1 MSKTPK
7 QIDHVAILP
16 ETVPFVG
23 PEAQER
29 TLGKIFE
36 ARIGA
41 NENVFGPSPKA
52 IEAIKNA
59 ASEVWMYADPEAL
72 ELREALAEHHGVGV
86 ENIVIGGGIDN
97 LLDCA
102 TRLYVE
108 PGVNVV
114 TSAGAYPTFNFH
126 VSATGGNLE
135 LVSFVNDCEDPGSL
149 LERARDTSAKLLY
162 ISNPDNP
169 MGTWWDSEAMERMI
183 SSIPDGC
190 MMLLDEAYIDTA
202 PPGTAPPID
211 ITNDQILRFRTFSKA
226 YGLAGSRVGYCI
238 GEAGIIRGFEKVR
251 NHFGMNRV
259 ALDGALA
266 ALKDQDYLVEVVEKI
281 ANARARIAEIAEKHG
296 FKPIASATNFV
307 AMDCGHDSD
316 YALALMKGLA
326 VRGVF
331 IRMPGAEPLSRCI
344 RISAGTAQ
352 DLQIFDD
359 ALGEIISEI
368 G

>member
-29 TLGKIFE
+29 ALGEVFA

-52 IEAIKNA
+52 IEAIKSA
-59 ASEVWMYADPEAL
+59 AEDVWMYADPEAL
-72 ELREALAEHHGVGV
+72 ELRKTLAEHHGVRP

-97 LLDCA
+97 LLDCV
-102 TRLYVE
+102 TRIYVE

-135 LVSFVNDCEDPGSL
+135 LVPFVNDYEDPSSL
-149 LERARDTSAKLLY
+149 LARAGEISAKLLY

-169 MGTWWDSEAMERMI
+169 MGTFWNSEDMEKMI
-183 SSIPDGC
+183 SAIPDGC

-202 PPGTAPPID
+202 PSGTAPPID
-211 ITNDQILRFRTFSKA
+211 VNNDQLLRFRTFSKA
-226 YGLAGSRVGYCI
+226 YGMAGSRVGYCI
-238 GEAGIIRGFEKVR
+238 GEAGIIRRFEKVR

-259 ALDGALA
+259 ALEGALA
-266 ALKDQDYLVEVVEKI
+266 ALKDQDYLVEVVGKIVDAREK
-281 ANARARIAEIAEKHG
+281 IAEIAGKHG
-296 FKPIASATNFV
+296 FKPIPSATNFV
-307 AMDCGHDSD
+307 AMDCGRDSA
-316 YALALMKGLA
+316 YTLALMKGLA
-326 VRGVF
+326 ERGVF
-331 IRMPGAEPLSRCI
+331 IRMPGVEPLSRCI
-344 RISAGTAQ
+344 RISAGTTQ

-359 ALGEIISEI
+359 ALGEIIAEI